1 MNGNKAMN
9 ARKISNTALRQ
20 DNWILRKNL
29 KHIIRTTKHNI
40 DIQARIDELGELIV
54 GYQDVASLVVGITT
68 ELKEQFGLNAVTFC
82 LSDEFMECVDTESAE
97 EEGAPETNGTGTTGG
112 ALLFMDRDRIAET
125 FKGVREPLLR
135 EKLDYGSVD
144 LFGMKHFR
152 RVRSEA
158 IVPLYHEKELL
169 GSLNLGCKNPL
180 RYQEGTA
187 TDYLRRLGQ
196 ILSLTLALMKLK
208 KRGAAGR
215 DV

>member
-1 MNGNKAMN
+1 MNGNNAMN

-29 KHIIRTTKHNI
+29 KHIIRTTKRNI
-40 DIQARIDELGELIV
+40 DIQTRIDELGELIV
-54 GYQDVASLVVGITT
+54 GYQDVTSLVVGIAT

-82 LSDEFMECVDTESAE
+82 LSDEFMECVDTELPVE
-97 EEGAPETNGTGTTGG
+97 DGEGASATNGAGGT
-112 ALLFMDRDRIAET
+112 LLFMDRDRIAET
-125 FKGVREPLLR
+125 FKGVKEPLLR

-158 IVPLYHEKELL
+158 IVPLYHEEEFM

-208 KRGAAGR
+208 NRKMKGK

>member
-1 MNGNKAMN
+1 
-9 ARKISNTALRQ
+9 
-20 DNWILRKNL
+20 
-29 KHIIRTTKHNI
+29 
-40 DIQARIDELGELIV
+40 
-54 GYQDVASLVVGITT
+54 
-68 ELKEQFGLNAVTFC
+68 
-82 LSDEFMECVDTESAE
+82 MECVDSESTGEGE
-97 EEGAPETNGTGTTGG
+97 EDAASNSAGG
-112 ALLFMDRDRIAET
+112 ALLFMDANRLAET
-125 FKGVREPLLR
+125 FKGLKEPLLR
-135 EKLDYGSVD
+135 EKLDHGSVD

-158 IVPLYHEKELL
+158 IIPLCHETEIL

-208 KRGAAGR
+208 NRRLAGK